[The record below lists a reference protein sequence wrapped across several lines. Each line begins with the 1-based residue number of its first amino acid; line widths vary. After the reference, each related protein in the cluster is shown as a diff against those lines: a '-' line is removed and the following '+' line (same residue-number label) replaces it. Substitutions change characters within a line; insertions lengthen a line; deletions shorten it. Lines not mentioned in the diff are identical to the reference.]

1 MLVCIYAIELRSD
14 GNESNLLLLFLAH
27 VLNHFFHHLL
37 TLVFPQLAILEGILQ
52 RFVAAKAKDTAVFEL
67 FRQRNDVLK
76 SRTAAQGNK
85 I

>member
-1 MLVCIYAIELRSD
+1 MELTLKRMRRSH

-67 FRQRNDVLK
+67 FRQRNDVVIK
-76 SRTAAQGNK
+76 EACRTIG
-85 I
+85 